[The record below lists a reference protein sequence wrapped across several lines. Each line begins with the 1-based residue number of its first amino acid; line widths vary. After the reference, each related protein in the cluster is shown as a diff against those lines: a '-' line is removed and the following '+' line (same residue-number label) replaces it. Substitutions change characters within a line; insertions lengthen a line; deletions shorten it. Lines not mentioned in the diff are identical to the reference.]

1 MKTIKI
7 VSLLVLMVI
16 TSAVVGAKEKEQ
28 LKENATEVKTETL
41 SLNGVVLDKLTGE
54 TLAGAVVT
62 ANGKK
67 LYTDFDGNFSL
78 DNVCNGKCSI
88 KVSLI
93 SYQEQTIEVDP
104 ASVKQVEIKLKRR

>member
-1 MKTIKI
+1 MKAIKI
-7 VSLLVLMVI
+7 LSVLLLMVI
-16 TSAVVGAKEKEQ
+16 TSSVVAKEKEH
-28 LKENATEVKTETL
+28 LKESSTVVKIETL
-41 SLNGVVLDKLTGE
+41 NLNGVVSDKLTGE

-67 LYTDFDGNFSL
+67 LYTDFDGNFSI

-93 SYQEQTIEVDP
+93 SYEDQTIEID
-104 ASVKQVEIKLKRR
+104 ATSDKQVDIKLRRR

>member
-16 TSAVVGAKEKEQ
+16 TSAVGAKEKEQ
-28 LKENATEVKTETL
+28 LKENATDVKTETL

-93 SYQEQTIEVDP
+93 SYQEQTVEVDP